1 MISALVMALT
11 LQLAVPQSGPS
22 IVVLDLTGGKV
33 SIKQALGGAAILSI
47 DPNTVIIAVGGGTTP
62 IVPPTPEPAPP
73 IPDPKPT
80 PITGM
85 LWVTYIVPAT
95 RTPEDSAPIS
105 DATIHKLADGKN
117 ASWRVQT
124 IGDAEL
130 TRRKFDDIVAAGVPV
145 TVFQNFEGKI
155 LKTLKGHDAQ
165 AIADAIKAFK
175 GL

>member
-1 MISALVMALT
+1 MISALAMALT

-22 IVVLDLTGGKV
+22 IVVLDLTGGRV
-33 SIKQALGGAAILSI
+33 AIKQALGGATILSI
-47 DPNTVIIAVGGGTTP
+47 DPNTVVIAVGGGINP
-62 IVPPTPEPAPP
+62 VVPPMPEPAPP

-85 LWVTYIVPAT
+85 LWVTYIVPVT

-105 DATIHKLADGKN
+105 DPIIHKLADGKN
-117 ASWRVQT
+117 ASWRVQSV
-124 IGDAEL
+124 GDAEL
-130 TRRKFDDIVAAGVPV
+130 ARRKFDDIVAAGVPV
-145 TVFQNFEGKI
+145 TVFQNADGKI
-155 LKTLKGHDAQ
+155 LKTLKGHEAQ